1 MAIRRRCHCISRISQ
16 EGIGRSTGSSVLKMT
31 LWPVTTFS
39 VRLFHSSIQHPG
51 ESMAVAKVGT
61 TVSVTLSPPVRCFSQ
76 WNAGVSDF
84 PSSDCSRGFKANSA
98 FPQYYVC
105 GERGRAYFWG
115 VPCPLPPEWSS
126 PTLLSWPLARSV
138 PKRSKTSPVSLCG
151 LARLNKTGRCG
162 RSQGAPPPRWRCTA
176 SNNISYY
183 KS

>member
-16 EGIGRSTGSSVLKMT
+16 EGIGRSTGSSALKMT

-61 TVSVTLSPPVRCFSQ
+61 TVSVTLSPPVRCFGQ
-76 WNAGVSDF
+76 WNAAVSDF

-98 FPQYYVC
+98 FPQHYVC

-115 VPCPLPPEWSS
+115 CSVSSS
-126 PTLLSWPLARSV
+126 PRMVFFHASILTSGQKRPKTFQNITCESMWAR
-138 PKRSKTSPVSLCG
+138 PFKQ
-151 LARLNKTGRCG
+151 NGRCG